1 MAKKD
6 YEKKKKVNVVNID
19 EEIVDVVDKTDD
31 KEATVVVKKTTT
43 RKKKTSESSESET
56 LKSEIAVLE
65 DEIIEL
71 KALKDHLHDKHEK
84 KWALLQAKKKELEV
98 ALEKEE
104 ELRLEEL
111 KLKEREVALKAEL
124 EELEKKEKKVKA
136 EKTEKTEKKIENIG
150 YTGPKKAW
158 AFSDSG
164 ETHLSLS
171 IGTALYYDSEPVPV
185 PVWVENGKIDH
196 ILSAKEAAQ
205 YNL

>member
-19 EEIVDVVDKTDD
+19 EENVDVVDKTDD
-31 KEATVVVKKTTT
+31 KEATVVVKKTT
-43 RKKKTSESSESET
+43 TSESSESET

-84 KWALLQAKKKELEV
+84 KWALLQAKKKELEI
-98 ALEKEE
+98 ALKKEE

-111 KLKEREVALKAEL
+111 KLKEREEALKAEL
-124 EELEKKEKKVKA
+124 EKKAKA

-158 AFSDSG
+158 AFNDSG

-171 IGTALYYDSEPVPV
+171 IGTALYYDSDPTPV